1 MQSSI
6 KAEQIEMAT
15 GRKLFVDDF
24 GRALKIGRNDPRP
37 CGSDKKFKKCC
48 GR

>member
-24 GRALKIGRNDPRP
+24 GRALKIGRNDPCP
-37 CGSDKKFKKCC
+37 CGGGKKHKKCC

>member
-15 GRKLFVDDF
+15 GRKLFVE
-24 GRALKIGRNDPRP
+24 R
-37 CGSDKKFKKCC
+37 GSPLVFDSVFICT
-48 GR
+48 